1 MCCEQRIWRS
11 TLDAVSFKYK
21 MMASA
26 MSKHRRVP
34 RFIQEGAFMLTTI
47 NRTNE
52 SSRRRG
58 PDLGDGQHTYIAPF
72 LTELSWMAVA
82 WRDGELEGNA
92 FGHASRRS
100 AELCLAR
107 IPGLPQSFC
116 RIDVDNQANESP
128 VWVAELIDKLRR
140 YAEGEPVDFS
150 SVPLALDHLTS
161 FARHVVGACR
171 RIPWGQTR
179 SYGELAAECGSPGA
193 ARAVGSVMAKNRY
206 PLIVPCHRVLAAGGE
221 LGGYSAPDGLKM
233 KERLLAMERFVAD
246 FHPNKPR

>member
-1 MCCEQRIWRS
+1 M
-11 TLDAVSFKYK
+11 
-21 MMASA
+21 
-26 MSKHRRVP
+26 P
-34 RFIQEGAFMLTTI
+34 RLFQEGAFMLTTI

-52 SSRRRG
+52 SSRRHE
-58 PDLGDGQHTYIAPF
+58 GDPVAERRTYIAPF

-82 WRDGELEGNA
+82 WREDELEGNA

-100 AELCLAR
+100 AELSLAR

-116 RIDVDNQANESP
+116 RIDVEHQTSELPA
-128 VWVAELIDKLRR
+128 WVAELIDKLRR

-150 SVPLALDHLTS
+150 SAPLALNHLTS

-233 KERLLAMERFVAD
+233 KQRLLAMEQFVAD
-246 FHPNKPR
+246 YLPNKPR